1 MEEKKKQNCISES
14 ASFFFFNKQAHK
26 IHIFSFQS
34 VKPLQIKQNGGRDT
48 ILLKLLLQ
56 LLLLLLF
63 YLINENQPG
72 SCLGRMF
79 DVNPK
84 ESAEGQA
91 TCPVTNR
98 TDENPQQ

>member
-1 MEEKKKQNCISES
+1 M
-14 ASFFFFNKQAHK
+14 
-26 IHIFSFQS
+26 
-34 VKPLQIKQNGGRDT
+34 GGERHHT
-48 ILLKLLLQ
+48 SPTPATNALSI
-56 LLLLLLF
+56 F

-98 TDENPQQ
+98 TDENPTAVTKLSF